1 MSHLEQFIR
10 DNRLAFD
17 EQPPAGH
24 RERLEQKINQQH
36 RKTIALWWTAG
47 IAASVAIV
55 IFAGL
60 FWQQPSITNTELLC
74 ENSANMQYCYLE
86 KMDVVAGQI
95 EELIKDY
102 DPWDKQEV
110 MDNVQEIIE
119 ATQGTDLADELP
131 PELSAA
137 EHKAIISDYY
147 QHNLSSM
154 EGIVYSLL
162 N

>member
-1 MSHLEQFIR
+1 MNRLEQFIS
-10 DNRLAFD
+10 DNRPAFD
-17 EQPPAGH
+17 EQPPNGH
-24 RERLEQKINQQH
+24 KERLQQKINLQH
-36 RKTIALWWTAG
+36 RKTIAFWWTAG
-47 IAASVAIV
+47 IAASVAIL
-55 IFAGL
+55 ITAGL
-60 FWQQPSITNTELLC
+60 FWTMPDTTNTELLC

-86 KMDVVAGQI
+86 KMDAVASQI
-95 EELIKDY
+95 EVLVKDY
-102 DPWDKQEV
+102 DPWDRREV

-119 ATQGTDLADELP
+119 ATQGKELENELP

-137 EHKAIISDYY
+137 EHKAILADYY